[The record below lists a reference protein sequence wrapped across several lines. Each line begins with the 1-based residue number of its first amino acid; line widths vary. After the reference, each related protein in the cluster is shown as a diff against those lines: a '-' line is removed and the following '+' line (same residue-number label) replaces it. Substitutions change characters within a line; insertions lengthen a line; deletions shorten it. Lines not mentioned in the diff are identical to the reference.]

1 MRECAR
7 KEFRLGLFQRARPS
21 DTFIRVDTLATGE
34 SGLFVY
40 LSGSSAGASGG
51 QDCAG
56 CNSLLSGEQMFSDY
70 DILAGTDTLKAN
82 TNLMEPSSLA
92 KLGSGEKGS
101 IILNPGVK
109 LKRGENRIRYEADLT
124 LGKKKILAIKDTLEF
139 WVGSAQGY

>member
-1 MRECAR
+1 
-7 KEFRLGLFQRARPS
+7 
-21 DTFIRVDTLATGE
+21 
-34 SGLFVY
+34 
-40 LSGSSAGASGG
+40 
-51 QDCAG
+51 
-56 CNSLLSGEQMFSDY
+56 MFSDY